1 MADKIPV
8 YGELDCRTAEN
19 IIADAEQIRYDT
31 TKSVKEKIAEIENS
45 GGGGGVDEDT
55 FNNTTGRI
63 LQQLCAIADTKLAA
77 STMRQIQLD
86 AEYGDILY
94 LNKISNTE
102 DDYLSIGLASS
113 SGSFI
118 LPTSTDYYYTD
129 SIVNFRI
136 PCIIRSFKAGNYY
149 GWEIS
154 QVSISS
160 IGRTINTVSIIANKT
175 NIKTLDVAIGA
186 YVNTSN
192 NTWSTNIGDTARY
205 KLVRPSSALIM
216 PKFSIQN
223 ISSTSNAQ
231 VTSQYTV
238 CEKYDSIYYRA
249 THYFKLKATSTTGK
263 IYLSGDLVLS
273 NGAIS
278 VHTYVQELFGFA
290 TFAGIDTSSTADNDY
305 ALSVVTTQ
313 SDILTFRNNT
323 KIGTVKID
331 SNSKFDTVGDTI
343 NVMVVILFKSAD
355 I

>member
-8 YGELDCRTAEN
+8 YGELDCRTSEN

-31 TKSVKEKIAEIENS
+31 TKNVKEKIAEIET
-45 GGGGGVDEDT
+45 GGSGGGVDEDT

-63 LQQLCAIADTKLAA
+63 LQQLCAIADTELAA

-94 LNKISNTE
+94 LNKIDNTE
-102 DDYLSIGLASS
+102 DDYLSIGLAFS

-118 LPTSTDYYYTD
+118 LPTSADYYYTD

-223 ISSTSNAQ
+223 VSSSNAQ
-231 VTSQYTV
+231 VIDQYTV
-238 CEKYDSIYYRA
+238 CEKYDSFYYRA
-249 THYFKLKATSTTGK
+249 THYFKLKATSTSGK
-263 IYLSGDLVLS
+263 IHLEGDLVLT
-273 NGAIS
+273 NGSIS
-278 VHTYVQELFGFA
+278 VRTYVQEMFGFA
-290 TFAGIDTSSTADNDY
+290 TFAGIDTSTTSDNDY
-305 ALSVVTTQ
+305 ALSVTATEYE
-313 SDILTFRNNT
+313 SPSSWDNNT
-323 KIGTVKID
+323 NIARVVID
-331 SNSKFDTVGDTI
+331 SNSMFDTSGDKVSI
-343 NVMVVILFKSAD
+343 MVVVLFKSSD
-355 I
+355 L

>member
-19 IIADAEQIRYDT
+19 IIADAEQIRYNA
-31 TKSVKEKIAEIENS
+31 TKNVKEKIEELET
-45 GGGGGVDEDT
+45 GGSGGGVDEDT

-77 STMRQIQLD
+77 STMRQIQLN

-102 DDYLSIGLASS
+102 DDYLSIGLASD
-113 SGSFI
+113 SGSFT

-136 PCIIRSFKAGNYY
+136 PCIIRSFQAGNYY

-160 IGRTINTVSIIANKT
+160 IGRTINTVSIIANNA

-205 KLVRPSSALIM
+205 KLVRPYSAVIM
-216 PKFSIQN
+216 PKFSIRN
-223 ISSTSNAQ
+223 VSSTSNAQ

-263 IYLSGDLVLS
+263 IHLSGDLVLS

-278 VHTYVQELFGFA
+278 VRTYVQEMFGFA
-290 TFAGIDTSSTADNDY
+290 TFSGTDTSSTADNDY

-313 SDILTFRNNT
+313 SDVLTFGNNT

-331 SNSKFDTVGDTI
+331 SNSKFDAVGDTI